1 MMNIVVLVKHSFV
14 SDFRPEI
21 TADGKAIEKQ
31 RLVYEMNDWDRYALE
46 EAIKIKEQNGGE
58 VLAISVGMDCDD
70 TLRKCFAV
78 GVDRAIKIPLDSID
92 SWQIAEVISEV
103 IKAEKFDLILA
114 GFQSQDLNNAL
125 VGPIV
130 AGMLNLPYA
139 TAVTSIK
146 FEDKE
151 ARIRRE
157 LEAGFEEEDTLP
169 LPCLLTVQTGINKP
183 RYASTRGIL
192 KAKTKEIRE
201 VSVTPKSS
209 TFEIKKLYFPVV
221 KRGEM
226 IEGSPEEV
234 STKLT
239 EVLKERGLL

>member
-1 MMNIVVLVKHSFV
+1 MNIVVLVKHAFV

-46 EAIKIKEQNGGE
+46 EAIKIKEQKGGE
-58 VLAISVGMDCDD
+58 VVAISVGRDCDD
-70 TLRKCFAV
+70 TLRKCFA
-78 GVDRAIKIPLDSID
+78 GGADRAIKIPLDSID
-92 SWQIAEVISEV
+92 SWQIAEVISE
-103 IKAEKFDLILA
+103 ITKAEKFDLILA

-125 VGPIV
+125 VGSIL

-146 FEDKE
+146 FEGKE

-157 LEAGFEEEDTLP
+157 LEAGFEEEDILP

-183 RYASTRGIL
+183 RYAPTRDIL
-192 KAKTKEIRE
+192 RAKTKEIRE

-209 TFEIKKLYFPVV
+209 TFEIQKLYFPAV

-239 EVLKERGLL
+239 EVLKERRVL